1 MKLYGTKIN
10 LDGSVEVVET
20 EAKER
25 PMSYRLTETQSAFSW
40 LTVIPKQGMEAV
52 LIATTRA
59 EAIRLRVEDIRMRLR
74 NLENQAK
81 ELNGDLEAFL
91 ALDQS

>member
-20 EAKER
+20 EAEER
-25 PMSYRLTETQSAFSW
+25 PMSFRTTEKLLAFGFLTS
-40 LTVIPKQGMEAV
+40 IPKQGMEAE

-59 EAIRLRVEDIRMRLR
+59 EAIRLRVENIRMRLR

-81 ELNGDLEAFL
+81 ELKGDLEAFL
-91 ALDQS
+91 ALEQP